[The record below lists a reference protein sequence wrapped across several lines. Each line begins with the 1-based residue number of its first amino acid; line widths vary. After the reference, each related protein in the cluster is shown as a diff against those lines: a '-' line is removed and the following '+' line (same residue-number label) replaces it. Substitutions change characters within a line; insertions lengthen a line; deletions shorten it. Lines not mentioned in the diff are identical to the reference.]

1 MEQSINLSALCIDR
15 KTMRYNI
22 EAEARR
28 QLKVDKTKSVIA
40 QKITKEMELN
50 PATLSFLG
58 KIIFPR

>member
-22 EAEARR
+22 KAEARR

-40 QKITKEMELN
+40 QKNYKRNGT
-50 PATLSFLG
+50 
-58 KIIFPR
+58 